1 MLTDLLVAGLMVA
14 AAPHA
19 PGPETAKAPVRAPH
33 SQAASG
39 PQACHGEAREGTTM
53 ALLEAHASFAAM
65 PPFSL
70 ARLGAAAGVQPG
82 TGTREKD
89 AAGCKS

>member
-14 AAPHA
+14 ATPNL
-19 PGPETAKAPVRAPH
+19 PDSGGSKPTIPEKN
-33 SQAASG
+33 S
-39 PQACHGEAREGTTM
+39 EARTDAPACESESRI

-70 ARLGAAAGVQPG
+70 ARLSSG
-82 TGTREKD
+82 TANPARTGPREKD
-89 AAGCKS
+89 AGGCKS